1 MAELY
6 EYIST
11 QGLILPDTDSVKAEV
26 QAKFREA
33 LGNDLSLEDST
44 PQGRLIDAITQMRME
59 VLRTC
64 AAIANVI
71 NPNLSYGSYLDAI
84 CALTGCVRRAATRST
99 VIATLG
105 GTEGTVI
112 PAGSLAETIAGDV
125 FYSENEV
132 TIGET
137 GTVEAVFL
145 SQETGEIP
153 CAEGALT
160 TIQTTVLGWETI
172 TNANAAVLGRNEESD
187 TDLKVRRLETLYNG
201 RGFIGDVQS
210 RLSNIDNVRSY
221 IVRQNNKNKNI
232 NINNITLKPHSVYA
246 CVYGGTDQDVAMALY
261 NSVPAGCDY
270 TGNTTV
276 TVTDPYN
283 QQEYEVSFDRPSV
296 IQIDVKVY
304 IKKDTGTGDVTGAVK
319 QAVVD
324 YENGLVAN
332 IKGLSIGVNVSP
344 FEIAS
349 AINIEVPGVF
359 VNQVQIAKH
368 GENMSIDP
376 IDININEI
384 AQILSDN
391 ISIRIIE

>member
-11 QGLILPDTDSVKAEV
+11 QGLILPDTDSIKAEV

-64 AAIANVI
+64 AAVANVI

-84 CALTGCVRRAATRST
+84 CALTDCVRKSATRST

-187 TDLKVRRLETLYNG
+187 TELKIRRLETLYNG

-232 NINNITLKPHSVYA
+232 NISNITLKPHSVYA

-270 TGNTTV
+270 TGSTTV

-283 QQEYEVSFDRPSV
+283 HQAYEVSFDRPTV

-319 QAVVD
+319 QAVID
-324 YENGLVAN
+324 YENGLITNVN
-332 IKGLSIGVNVSP
+332 GLSVGVNVSP

-384 AQILSDN
+384 AQISSDN

>member
-11 QGLILPDTDSVKAEV
+11 QGLILPDTDNVKAEV

-33 LGNDLSLEDST
+33 LGNDLSLDDST

-187 TDLKVRRLETLYNG
+187 TELKIRRLETLYNG

-221 IVRQNNKNKNI
+221 IVRQNNKNNVVTT
-232 NINNITLKPHSVYA
+232 NGITFKPHSVYV

-270 TGNTTV
+270 TGSTTV

-283 QQEYEVSFDRPSV
+283 QQEYEVSFDRPTV

-319 QAVVD
+319 QAVID
-324 YENGLVAN
+324 YENGLITNVN
-332 IKGLSIGVNVSP
+332 GLSVGVNVSP

-349 AINIEVPGVF
+349 AINIEVPGIF

-384 AQILSDN
+384 AQISSDN

>member
-11 QGLILPDTDSVKAEV
+11 QGLVLPDTDNVKAEV
-26 QAKFREA
+26 QAKFQEA
-33 LGNDLSLEDST
+33 LGNDLSLDDST

-84 CALTGCVRRAATRST
+84 CALTGCVRKSATRST

-112 PAGSLAETIAGDV
+112 PAGSLVETIAGDV

-187 TDLKVRRLETLYNG
+187 TELKIRRLETLYNG

-221 IVRQNNKNKNI
+221 IVRQNNKNNVVTT
-232 NINNITLKPHSVYA
+232 NGITFKPHSVYV

-270 TGNTTV
+270 TGSTTV

-283 QQEYEVSFDRPSV
+283 QQEYEVSFDRPTV

-319 QAVVD
+319 QAVID
-324 YENGLVAN
+324 YENGLITNVN
-332 IKGLSIGVNVSP
+332 GLSVGVNVSP

-349 AINIEVPGVF
+349 AINIEVPGIF

-384 AQILSDN
+384 AQISSDN

>member
-26 QAKFREA
+26 QAKFQEA
-33 LGNDLSLEDST
+33 LGNDLSLDDST

-137 GTVEAVFL
+137 GTVEAVFI

-187 TDLKVRRLETLYNG
+187 TELKIRRLETLYNG

-221 IVRQNNKNKNI
+221 IVRQNNKNNVVTT
-232 NINNITLKPHSVYA
+232 NGITFKPHSVYV

-270 TGNTTV
+270 TGSTTV
-276 TVTDPYN
+276 MVTDPYN
-283 QQEYEVSFDRPSV
+283 QQEYEVSFDRPTV

-319 QAVVD
+319 QAVID
-324 YENGLVAN
+324 YENGLITNVN
-332 IKGLSIGVNVSP
+332 GLSVGVNVSP

-349 AINIEVPGVF
+349 AINIEVPGIF

-368 GENMSIDP
+368 GLNLSIDP